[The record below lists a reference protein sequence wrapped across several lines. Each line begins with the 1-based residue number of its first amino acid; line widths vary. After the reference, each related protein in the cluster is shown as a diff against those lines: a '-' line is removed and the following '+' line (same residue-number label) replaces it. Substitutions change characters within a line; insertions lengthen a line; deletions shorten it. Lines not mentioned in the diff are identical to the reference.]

1 MTVGLKRQLGIIS
14 AISYVTGGI
23 IGGGIFVS
31 PSSVLS
37 GAGASVGLSLC
48 VWVFCGFI
56 SYCGALSYAELGTRI
71 KKSGGSYTY
80 VRAAFGDMAGF
91 TVLWAQLFV
100 VRPLAAVLG
109 SLVTAEYI
117 MRPFYLECPGLAP
130 KSAKV
135 LLATAILA
143 FIVACNCYSV
153 RVGAGIQTVSAVC
166 KVSALIVIIA
176 AGVYHLI
183 QGHNENFRDPF
194 VISNLNPGDFTMAL
208 YAGLYAYVGWD
219 HINNAVEEIIQPQRT
234 MPIAILGGLAIP
246 TVCYITAN
254 IAYHAVMTNQEIL
267 SGVAVAVVFGER
279 MLGPLKWAMVP
290 CIGMSAAGIANV
302 IIFTS
307 SRLNFVGGRDNVFP
321 RFLGMVN
328 AESRTPM
335 PTVLLVFAFS
345 LVVVSLGDVKSIIGT
360 YSFVRALPEAVAIIG
375 ILRLRRKFPDTHEVY
390 KVPLVFPI
398 IFVVFFMALSV
409 TAIAYQPAKF
419 LVPLAIVFLA
429 VPAYLISVSDWWR
442 KGPSISFNATM
453 VTICRRLLLCQLA
466 EAPQNLM

>member
-1 MTVGLKRQLGIIS
+1 MTVGLKRQLGVIS

-31 PSSVLS
+31 PSSVLA
-37 GAGASVGLSLC
+37 GAGASLGLSLC

-71 KKSGGSYTY
+71 KRSGGSYTY

-117 MRPFYLECPGLAP
+117 MRPIYLECPDMAP
-130 KSAKV
+130 KSAKI
-135 LLATAILA
+135 LLATVILS

-153 RVGAGIQTVSAVC
+153 RAAAGMQTVSTVC
-166 KVSALIVIIA
+166 KVSALVVIIV
-176 AGVYHLI
+176 AGLYHLS
-183 QGHNENFRDPF
+183 QGHNENFREPF
-194 VISNLNPGDFTMAL
+194 VFSDLNPGGFTSAV

-219 HINNAVEEIIQPQRT
+219 HINNAVEEIVQPQRT

-267 SGVAVAVVFGER
+267 SGLAVAVVFGER
-279 MLGPLKWAMVP
+279 MLGPIKWAMVP
-290 CIGMSAAGIANV
+290 CIAMSAAGITNV

-307 SRLNFVGGRDNVFP
+307 SRLNFVGGRDNIFP

-328 AESRTPM
+328 AERKTPM

-345 LVVVSLGDVKSIIGT
+345 LVFLCLGDVKSIIGT
-360 YSFVRALPEAVAIIG
+360 YSFVRALPEAVAIVG
-375 ILRLRRKFPDTHEVY
+375 ILRLRRKFPDSHDVY
-390 KVPLVFPI
+390 KVPLVIPV
-398 IFVVFFMALSV
+398 IFVVFFFTLSL
-409 TAIAYQPAKF
+409 TAIAYQPVKF
-419 LVPLAIVFLA
+419 LVPLAFVLLA
-429 VPAYLISVSDWWR
+429 VPVYFISDSAWWHN
-442 KGPSISFNATM
+442 GPSISFNATM

-466 EAPQNLM
+466 DVPDTDK